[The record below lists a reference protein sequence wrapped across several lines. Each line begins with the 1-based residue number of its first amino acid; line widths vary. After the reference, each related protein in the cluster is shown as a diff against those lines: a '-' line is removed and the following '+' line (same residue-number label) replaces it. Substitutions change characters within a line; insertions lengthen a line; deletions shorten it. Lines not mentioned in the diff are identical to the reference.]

1 MLKRLRE
8 LTGIIENQPLTGISR
23 LGQHR
28 SKIATVHGFR
38 KFFDTTCTGNGMETI
53 FVEIVMG
60 HDLGLKRSYYKP
72 QMYELLEGNDEMNG
86 YISVIDDLTINEENR
101 LRIKNAEQQHMINV
115 ELQELKK
122 QIELIRNVTQNDQ
135 NQVRKIR
142 ASPNF
147 KEKLAER

>member
-1 MLKRLRE
+1 
-8 LTGIIENQPLTGISR
+8 
-23 LGQHR
+23 
-28 SKIATVHGFR
+28 
-38 KFFDTTCTGNGMETI
+38 METI

-72 QMYELLEGNDEMNG
+72 QMYELLEGNDKMNG

-101 LRIKNAEQQHMINV
+101 LRIKNAEQQHTINV